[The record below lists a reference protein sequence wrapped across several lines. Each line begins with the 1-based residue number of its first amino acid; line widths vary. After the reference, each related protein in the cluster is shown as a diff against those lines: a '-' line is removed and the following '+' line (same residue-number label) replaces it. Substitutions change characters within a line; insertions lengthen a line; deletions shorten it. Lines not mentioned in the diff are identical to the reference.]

1 MIFKKKGVNEV
12 ILKNILKKKR
22 RTYLTRFSEAITE
35 VETAFPKAWS
45 SIVS

>member
-1 MIFKKKGVNEV
+1 MKEYFEKD
-12 ILKNILKKKR
+12 R